1 MIIIIVYLSKIREF
15 CCSLFRNSNTF
26 KMNKNRSI
34 ELMAPAG
41 SYEALTTAINAGCNS
56 VYFGVEQLNMRSRS
70 SNNFTIEDLKKI
82 AQIGIENN
90 VKTYLTINT
99 VLYDHDINLMKKI
112 IDAAKE
118 SGITA
123 VIAAD
128 HAVMNYAKKVGVEIH
143 ISTQA
148 NISNIDTIEFYANY
162 ADVVVL
168 ARELSLKQVAEISR
182 EIKRREITGP
192 SGKLIEIEIFAH
204 GALCMAVSG
213 KCYLSL
219 HSHFASANRGDC
231 IQNCRRNYIV
241 TDKDEGIEFEID
253 NEYIMSAKDL
263 CTIDFIDKIIDAG
276 VTVLKLEGRG
286 RSADYVHVVTSCYN
300 EAIDAHTE
308 GTYTPEKVEGWK
320 ERLATVFNRGFWDGY
335 YLGKKMGEWSDE
347 YGSKATKQKMYIG
360 RGIHYYDKAGVGE
373 FKLDAHNLNVGDEI
387 MVTGPTTGY
396 VETVVTEMR
405 LDNQSTDGV
414 KKGDTFSI
422 PIEHKIRPSDKLYK
436 LIEPVK

>member
-1 MIIIIVYLSKIREF
+1 MSNLPKQQEYPTFAKSFSK
-15 CCSLFRNSNTF
+15 S
-26 KMNKNRSI
+26 KAMNKSRSI

-41 SYEALTTAINAGCNS
+41 SYEALMAAINAGCNS

-82 AQIGIENN
+82 AELGKEHNI
-90 VKTYLTINT
+90 KTYLTMNT
-99 VLYDHDINLMKKI
+99 VLYDHDINLMKRI

-143 ISTQA
+143 VSTQA
-148 NISNIDTIEFYANY
+148 NISNIDTVEFYANY

-168 ARELSLKQVAEISR
+168 ARELSLKQVGEISR

-192 SGKLIEIEIFAH
+192 SGKLIEVEIFAH

-219 HSHFASANRGDC
+219 HSHFASANRGAC
-231 IQNCRRNYIV
+231 IQNCRRTYV
-241 TDKDEGIEFEID
+241 VKDEEGIEFEID

-276 VTVLKLEGRG
+276 VTVLKIEGRG
-286 RSADYVHVVTSCYN
+286 RSADYVHVVTTCYN
-300 EAIDAHTE
+300 EAIEAYIE
-308 GTYTPEKVEGWK
+308 GTYNQEKVADWK

-347 YGSKATKQKMYIG
+347 YGSKATKQKTYIG
-360 RGIHYYDKAGVGE
+360 RGLKYFEKAQVGE
-373 FKLDAHNLNVGDEI
+373 FQLDSHSLKVGDEVMI
-387 MVTGPTTGY
+387 TGPTTGY
-396 VETVVTEMR
+396 VETIISEIRVDNQVTEA
-405 LDNQSTDGV
+405 V
-414 KKGDTFSI
+414 KKGDVFSFQI
-422 PIEHKIRPSDKLYK
+422 DIKIRHSDKLYK
-436 LIEPVK
+436 LHEPVK

>member
-1 MIIIIVYLSKIREF
+1 MNILPLKNFS
-15 CCSLFRNSNTF
+15 RN
-26 KMNKNRSI
+26 KAMNKSRSI

-41 SYEALTTAINAGCNS
+41 SYEALMAAINAGCNS

-82 AQIGIENN
+82 ALLGKEHNI
-90 VKTYLTINT
+90 KTYLTMNT
-99 VLYDHDINLMKKI
+99 VLYDHDINLMKRI

-143 ISTQA
+143 VSTQA
-148 NISNIDTIEFYANY
+148 NISNIDTVEFYANY

-168 ARELSLKQVAEISR
+168 ARELSLKQVGEISR

-192 SGKLIEIEIFAH
+192 SGKLIEVEIFAH

-219 HSHFASANRGDC
+219 HSHFASANRGAC
-231 IQNCRRNYIV
+231 IQNCRRTYV
-241 TDKDEGIEFEID
+241 VKDEEGIEFEID

-276 VTVLKLEGRG
+276 VTVLKIEGRG
-286 RSADYVHVVTSCYN
+286 RSADYVHVVTTCYN
-300 EAIDAHTE
+300 EAIEAYLE
-308 GTYTPEKVEGWK
+308 GTFTKEKVENWK

-347 YGSKATKQKMYIG
+347 YGSKATKQKTYIG
-360 RGIHYYDKAGVGE
+360 RGLKYFEKAQVGE
-373 FKLDAHNLNVGDEI
+373 FQLDSHSLKVGDEVMI
-387 MVTGPTTGY
+387 TGPTTGY
-396 VETVVTEMR
+396 VETIISEIRV
-405 LDNQSTDGV
+405 DNQSTEAV
-414 KKGDTFSI
+414 KKGDVFSF
-422 PIEHKIRPSDKLYK
+422 PIDIKIRPSDKLYK
-436 LIEPVK
+436 LHEPIK